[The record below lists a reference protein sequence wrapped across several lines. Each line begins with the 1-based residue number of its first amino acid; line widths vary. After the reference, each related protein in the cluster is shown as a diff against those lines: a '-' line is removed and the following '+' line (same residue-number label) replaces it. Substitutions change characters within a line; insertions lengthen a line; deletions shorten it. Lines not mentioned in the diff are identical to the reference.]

1 MKAILVI
8 DIPKEFENEKEFFV
22 KGSLY
27 CGIENVYAKY
37 CYIGNIDKTKL
48 KPLPEKKE
56 KLKGRGKDHC
66 EYSLLDRLE
75 YRKGFNDCIDEILGE
90 TDNE

>member
-1 MKAILVI
+1 MKAILVV

-48 KPLPEKKE
+48 KPLPQSINPYMKE
-56 KLKGRGKDHC
+56 NSD
-66 EYSLLDRLE
+66 YLDRQ
-75 YRKGFNDCIDEILGE
+75 YINGWNDCLDEIIGE
-90 TDNE
+90 EE